1 MKKYTFVFAM
11 FLFPLLAFA
20 DGGFLNADVV
30 VSNYH
35 GGNATPGKNYCCLKI
50 SKALL
55 ATTCG

>member
-1 MKKYTFVFAM
+1 M